1 MEKSQ
6 CLRQKQ
12 AQKKKTVKAKRQAE
26 SLYPPSIVIPK
37 YVIGID
43 PGLRG
48 AVAVLSQDFSKKKI
62 MVHEVFD
69 CPLKAGGLTK
79 KARENPNSITFDLQ
93 GMLHVLR
100 TIGKRYEV
108 WDTQVFIEQSQVMSK
123 GGRQQGSVSN
133 FTIGYGYGLWMMALV
148 SVDLPW
154 IYSFAPIE
162 WSRRL
167 FSMEPYKSMETT
179 KDRSIAYVKAVFPK
193 VSLLPEDN
201 KRVKKERDGRADAIA
216 IACYG
221 IQHYM
226 WEDK

>member
-1 MEKSQ
+1 
-6 CLRQKQ
+6 
-12 AQKKKTVKAKRQAE
+12 
-26 SLYPPSIVIPK
+26 LYPPATLIPK

-48 AVAVLSQDFSKKKI
+48 AIALLSHVSSKKQI
-62 MVHEVFD
+62 QVHEIFD
-69 CPLKAGGLTK
+69 CPLKSGGLTK

-93 GMLHVLR
+93 GMLSVLR
-100 TIGKRYEV
+100 GLGKKYET

-133 FTIGYGYGLWMMALV
+133 FTIGYGYGLWMMALT

-154 IYSFAPIE
+154 IYSFSPIE
-162 WSRRL
+162 WTRRL
-167 FSMEPYKSMETT
+167 FSKEPYKSMEST
-179 KDRSIAYVKAVFPK
+179 KDRSITYVKTLFPD
-193 VSLLPEDN
+193 VPLLPEDN

-226 WEDK
+226 WEEK